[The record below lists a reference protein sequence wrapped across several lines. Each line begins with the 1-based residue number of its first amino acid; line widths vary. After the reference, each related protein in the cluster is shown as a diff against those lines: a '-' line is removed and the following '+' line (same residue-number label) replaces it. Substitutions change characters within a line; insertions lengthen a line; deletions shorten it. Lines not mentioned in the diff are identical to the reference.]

1 MVNLGDKLFELEEA
15 KDKEFRVL
23 GIKVSFVSI
32 TALGALL
39 STLGGGL
46 YAGLLMYQKIEGI
59 ANLDLEAYQQQMDVM
74 DAKVTGMAEK
84 VNEALEYSRD
94 IKNGLRE
101 DILQIEKQTDRVED
115 MVRKTEE
122 KVRTMLDDAE
132 VRFET
137 QRDRLRMS
145 QDGDMKELERK
156 LNDKIQTALDNPL
169 AN

>member
-1 MVNLGDKLFELEEA
+1 MADLGKALFDIEDA
-15 KDKEFRVL
+15 KEKEFRVL
-23 GIKVSFVSI
+23 GIKVSFVSV

-46 YAGLLMYQKIEGI
+46 YAGLLMYQKIESI

-94 IKNGLRE
+94 IKNGLRD
-101 DILQIEKQTDRVED
+101 DILNIEKQTDRVED
-115 MVRKTEE
+115 MVRKVEDN
-122 KVRTMLDDAE
+122 VRTMVDDAE
-132 VRFET
+132 IRFET
-137 QRDRLRMS
+137 QRERLRMS
-145 QDGDMKELERK
+145 QDADMKELEQR
-156 LNDKIQTALDNPL
+156 LNAKIQSALDNPL